1 MIAFSKKSS
10 MFTISVSIQSKDI
23 QGFMVVRF
31 GNEFMFVD
39 SSIKNLTK
47 RDVDHS
53 VCLGKGDE
61 NIRRET
67 SKPDKEYNQPLNL
80 H

>member
-1 MIAFSKKSS
+1 
-10 MFTISVSIQSKDI
+10 
-23 QGFMVVRF
+23 
-31 GNEFMFVD
+31 MFVD

-61 NIRRET
+61 NIRREM